1 MSENSFIAQP
11 HRFIDHFCA
20 FIAHLSQDIDHLWLF
35 IGPGGVWQAFYRS
48 SFLLYRSSSTL
59 YRTSN
64 HFYRSS
70 TCQITKNISGGISLA
85 PLLII
90 PKTTYQ

>member
-1 MSENSFIAQP
+1 MSKGLLLLYCVTQAGTGWCIYFIDQCNQ
-11 HRFIDHFCA
+11 FIDHFCA

-35 IGPGGVWQAFYRS
+35 IGPGGVWQAFYQS

-64 HFYRSS
+64 HFYRSGHVRS
-70 TCQITKNISGGISLA
+70 AYAS
-85 PLLII
+85 
-90 PKTTYQ
+90 